1 MSSARYEPP
10 ARAAMTDEALLEALG
25 SDRMD
30 ELGTL
35 QSMHL
40 LERETELRQQDQA
53 DFENWVAQM
62 VSENSAQSRFAL
74 STYAPHALAELSAV
88 AASEANSIFPIEPS
102 TDSQFVPSPEQLLEL
117 DASFEIGPATEFE
130 LPVPRPEPVK
140 VTGTLT
146 SIGRRLLDF
155 ATSNDRQQP
164 ASQFWAWFG
173 IAGTAVPVL
182 VAAML
187 AKLGFSFGQNA
198 AALALGFI
206 GSAVIISI
214 GSLAGKRSGL
224 PTAVISRAAFGVRA
238 NVLPIV
244 PVLLSKFFW
253 VVAAAVAAAVLLG
266 ASTDYLP
273 APDKSVISVGGFE
286 VSWSAG
292 YVALVLA
299 LAGLATAWGGR
310 VLASLQKLGG
320 LFGVAVAAVI
330 LIAEAPHLSNAKLD
344 FSEGVSNLEV
354 LTAAIL
360 IVACMGLAWVSS
372 GADFARKLPNSALGL
387 RVVGW
392 ALVGLAVVPTIVG
405 VVSAAA
411 FSDLG
416 LAKASNPVLQLSAAL
431 PQWAIELLVPGLV
444 STLVVW
450 IAMSLYS
457 ANLGM
462 QAIGLKLKAATGAS
476 VLAALA
482 WLIAGLGYPLLAQG
496 GVWQNLAGLA
506 LGFGVPVAAWAGVF
520 VADVLLRRIAYHE
533 VSLSRAYGF
542 YGSANWVNLAF
553 WLVAVVLGYA
563 MTAADLFG
571 TRIEGALIVE
581 PAGALTAN
589 LGLFAAGVVGLLGP
603 LLLGIPRIKRQE
615 REVLSIEARRRD
627 LADIFDGNREL
638 GFDQ

>member
-1 MSSARYEPP
+1 
-10 ARAAMTDEALLEALG
+10 
-25 SDRMD
+25 
-30 ELGTL
+30 
-35 QSMHL
+35 
-40 LERETELRQQDQA
+40 
-53 DFENWVAQM
+53 
-62 VSENSAQSRFAL
+62 
-74 STYAPHALAELSAV
+74 
-88 AASEANSIFPIEPS
+88 
-102 TDSQFVPSPEQLLEL
+102 
-117 DASFEIGPATEFE
+117 
-130 LPVPRPEPVK
+130 
-140 VTGTLT
+140 
-146 SIGRRLLDF
+146 
-155 ATSNDRQQP
+155 
-164 ASQFWAWFG
+164 
-173 IAGTAVPVL
+173 
-182 VAAML
+182 
-187 AKLGFSFGQNA
+187 
-198 AALALGFI
+198 
-206 GSAVIISI
+206 
-214 GSLAGKRSGL
+214 
-224 PTAVISRAAFGVRA
+224 VISRAAFGVRA

-273 APDKSVISVGGFE
+273 APEKSVISVGGFE